1 MAFYMVSLNSESTV
15 EVMHRKTLKRYTLTL
30 DELKECQKYL
40 NIMGIEGDCL
50 YEIFEEYPFSAK
62 SGIKLSDKIIL
73 NSVLVYKGCLR
84 VWNIPKQVIGLASHF
99 SMQSR
104 YLEKNN
110 QNGIVRDLEIIHS
123 NHLKSIG
130 RQAFKFYP
138 GEGKL
143 RELHLK
149 GIEFISD
156 GAFMNS
162 PLESIDLINE
172 TGTITLDYGAF
183 GNNKSLKRVYIK
195 ADKVVLKNRVF
206 ENNDALLDVK
216 VVANETVMSSD
227 VFLNCSNLKNPIIQ
241 GL

>member
-1 MAFYMVSLNSESTV
+1 MAFYMVHSNLESKV
-15 EVMHRKTLKRYTLTL
+15 EVMHRKSQKRYTLTL
-30 DELKECQKYL
+30 AELQECQKYL
-40 NIMGIEGDCL
+40 NIIGIEGDCL
-50 YEIFEEYPFSAK
+50 YEIVEEYLFSAK
-62 SGIKLSDKIIL
+62 SGIKLPDKITL

-84 VWNIPKQVIGLASHF
+84 EWNIPKQIIGLASHF
-99 SMQSR
+99 SMQSK
-104 YLEKNN
+104 YN
-110 QNGIVRDLEIIHS
+110 QNGIIEDLEIIHS

-130 RQAFKFYP
+130 RHAFKFYQ

-156 GAFMNS
+156 CAFMNS

-172 TGTITLDYGAF
+172 TGTITIDYCAF
-183 GNNKSLKRVYIK
+183 VNNKSLERVYIK
-195 ADKVVLKNRVF
+195 ANRVILKNKVF

-216 VVANETVMSSD
+216 VLANETVMSSD